1 MSRTLALFLFL
12 AICVCT
18 SPVFASRPFRT
29 RPLVADNNQTQ
40 IARSAPASLKVD
52 RLEAQQFVLTDK
64 NGKPR
69 LTMNVNENNTVSLTI
84 SSGTLNGA
92 AMLNVFE
99 DGRTAFIL
107 RGPRGRNRVSISTR
121 KTGQPTIYMTE
132 DANIILANHKNQP
145 RLVIGDST
153 EGGAKF
159 FYYDDQGKVI
169 QLIEKQ
175 PVKTQP

>member
-1 MSRTLALFLFL
+1 MARSLILLLLLSTC
-12 AICVCT
+12 ICTTPVC
-18 SPVFASRPFRT
+18 AKRPFRT
-29 RPLVADNNQTQ
+29 RPLIPDDNPTQVA
-40 IARSAPASLKVD
+40 RVAPANLKVD
-52 RLEAQQFVLTDK
+52 RLEAKQFILTDK

-69 LTMNVNENNTVSLTI
+69 LTMNVDDNNTVRLTI
-84 SSGTLNGA
+84 SSGTQNGS

-145 RLVIGDST
+145 RLVLGNDK
-153 EGGAKF
+153 EGGTKF

-169 QLIEKQ
+169 ELIERK
-175 PVKTQP
+175 PTELKP